1 MKNENGEV
9 KNKNEITKWPPW
21 VKNENGKVKNKNGN
35 LNRKAK
41 RRSENQ
47 NVENENGKVKYKNGN
62 LSRKA
67 KWRSEKQNA
76 KNKNGNG
83 KNKNEITK
91 WPPGLL
97 YYPLIY
103 HEIKSRIVRVSLTF
117 TCNFFY
123 NKSFLGD

>member
-1 MKNENGEV
+1 M

-47 NVENENGKVKYKNGN
+47 NVENETEKVKDKNEN

-67 KWRSEKQNA
+67 KWRSEKPKV
-76 KNKNGNG
+76 KNKNGKV

-91 WPPGLL
+91 WPPWASVLRFDLSPNQITHCAG
-97 YYPLIY
+97 
-103 HEIKSRIVRVSLTF
+103 
-117 TCNFFY
+117 FFGFY
-123 NKSFLGD
+123 LQLCL